1 MSTIDA
7 EAERIYDQ
15 LGRGE
20 QTDVKTI
27 RAALLSAE
35 KRGEERNKEFW
46 QQWARKRLDIS
57 RTQWLRAAKR
67 ALAGDMRDLR
77 LRADLAEAPPME
89 IVASSAAIRGS

>member
-7 EAERIYDQ
+7 EAERVYDR

-35 KRGEERNKEFW
+35 KRGKEEERE
-46 QQWARKRLDIS
+46 RC
-57 RTQWLRAAKR
+57 AKIADAHSECER
-67 ALAGDMRDLR
+67 DCGDVI
-77 LRADLAEAPPME
+77 A
-89 IVASSAAIRGS
+89 AAIRGS

>member
-35 KRGEERNKEFW
+35 KRGKEEERERCARIAEGNSAEFDFG
-46 QQWARKRLDIS
+46 K
-57 RTQWLRAAKR
+57 
-67 ALAGDMRDLR
+67 ALAECRDSEHGFHSGR
-77 LRADLAEAPPME
+77 LHAA
-89 IVASSAAIRGS
+89 AAIRGS